1 MWLLL
6 TCFLAFG
13 MLTMIVLLRNP
24 SFVVRVNMR
33 TVMSRSA
40 SDTWRENQERL
51 SLCKEEIP
59 KFEREFDE
67 MEESCRVY
75 EKTMA
80 VLHGRLRDKLAEE
93 YKRAIVEREVTTVT
107 IVDREVTNVT
117 LLVEGETDNPRPSSF
132 LNKSEA
138 MVDFV
143 VKRMAEDAVMTIQK
157 LRALHEELRRI
168 KERLAASRA
177 RLQAMAKKYC
187 GIDEEDSDIAEHE

>member
-93 YKRAIVEREVTTVT
+93 YKRAIVERG
-107 IVDREVTNVT
+107 DR
-117 LLVEGETDNPRPSSF
+117 L
-132 LNKSEA
+132 
-138 MVDFV
+138 
-143 VKRMAEDAVMTIQK
+143 
-157 LRALHEELRRI
+157 LRRFNR
-168 KERLAASRA
+168 RLRC
-177 RLQAMAKKYC
+177 R
-187 GIDEEDSDIAEHE
+187 